1 MNDGVVVEVKLLT
14 VVGGDS
20 ACDDFVSV
28 STEVILTT
36 PHELAHCGE
45 GGGDMETPQ
54 FCLIFKAIIS
64 CWTYENG

>member
-1 MNDGVVVEVKLLT
+1 MNYGVVVKVKLLT

-36 PHELAHCGE
+36 PHELAH
-45 GGGDMETPQ
+45 
-54 FCLIFKAIIS
+54 
-64 CWTYENG
+64 